1 MIDTYRRECF
11 AIYAE
16 KAIQVE
22 NVVQELDKITFNR
35 GLPKR
40 IKVDNGPEFISRALD
55 VWAYSNNVKLVY
67 LRPGTPTDNAYI
79 ESFNGSFG
87 NECLNMNWFMSNEN
101 AKDKVEACKN
111 DYNEFRPHSALTYLT
126 PVEFA
131 RKQDVLP
138 V

>member
-1 MIDTYRRECF
+1 
-11 AIYAE
+11 
-16 KAIQVE
+16 
-22 NVVQELDKITFNR
+22 
-35 GLPKR
+35 
-40 IKVDNGPEFISRALD
+40 
-55 VWAYSNNVKLVY
+55 VKLVY

-131 RKQDVLP
+131 RKHDVFGRVSIKFFSFRL
-138 V
+138 VQLLGDTHICILLTLKLDLK